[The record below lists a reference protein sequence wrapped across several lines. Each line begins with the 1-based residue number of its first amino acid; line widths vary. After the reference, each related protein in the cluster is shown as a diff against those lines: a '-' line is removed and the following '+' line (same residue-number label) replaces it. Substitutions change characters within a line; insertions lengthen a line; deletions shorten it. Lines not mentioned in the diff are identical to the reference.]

1 MCTHILVSDSSVDT
15 QSACR
20 QFRDLFRFTPP
31 PHQSVLEPEAPP
43 LLVVVL
49 LGDASI
55 EDPPAPLVDEVA
67 EGDKGDLV
75 EGHLHEKVDVI
86 FCQGKERKNTASG
99 SYRLLIGGG
108 GAISYKVQ
116 LG

>member
-1 MCTHILVSDSSVDT
+1 MQADNSEVPSNPH
-15 QSACR
+15 
-20 QFRDLFRFTPP
+20 PP

-55 EDPPAPLVDEVA
+55 KDPPAPLVDEVA

-75 EGHLHEKVDVI
+75 EGHLH
-86 FCQGKERKNTASG
+86 
-99 SYRLLIGGG
+99 
-108 GAISYKVQ
+108 
-116 LG
+116 